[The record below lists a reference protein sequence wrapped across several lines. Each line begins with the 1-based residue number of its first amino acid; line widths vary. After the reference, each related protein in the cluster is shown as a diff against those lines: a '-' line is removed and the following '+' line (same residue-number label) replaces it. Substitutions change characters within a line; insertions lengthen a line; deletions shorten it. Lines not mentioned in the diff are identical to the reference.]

1 MNKLL
6 SIIIPSYNMEP
17 YLRKCLTS
25 ICVDDRN
32 LFEMLEVL
40 VVNDGSTDGTSAI
53 AHEFAQTHPS
63 VFRVIDKPNGHY
75 GSCINRGLSEARGTF
90 VKILDADDS
99 LDTRGFSRFLS
110 DLNTLSQQKNPIDLV
125 LSDSVF
131 VNETD
136 QVLEEFHLSLPP
148 ESDCTLDD
156 ITAMTVLPAMPAF
169 TYRRAIFNDLNYQ
182 QTEGIAY
189 TDTEWL
195 FLPMTRVQRV
205 QYRPY
210 IVYRYLKGRADQSTG
225 LSSSIK
231 QVGMMRQTLD
241 VKVRQYKQQYT
252 KWNPSAQRYADRA
265 LSSELGGL
273 YLLYLQCGFWKCRNE
288 FSTLDA
294 LINSD
299 LAHLKGQIGNGIYLS
314 FGPSIRI
321 RYICHCVKQPFAR
334 PFWSAALKLKQIL
347 ASRFTR

>member
-6 SIIIPSYNMEP
+6 SIIIPSYNMEH
-17 YLRKCLTS
+17 YLRKCLSS
-25 ICVDDRN
+25 ICVGDRN
-32 LFEMLEVL
+32 LFEMLDVL

-53 AHEFAQTHPS
+53 AHEFADRYPS
-63 VFRVIDKPNGHY
+63 VFRIIDKPNGHY
-75 GSCINRGLSEARGTF
+75 GSCINRGLTETRGTF

-99 LDTRGFSRFLS
+99 FDTRGFTRFLS
-110 DLNTLSQQKNPIDLV
+110 DLNTLSQQERPIDLV

-136 QVLEEFHLSLPP
+136 QVLEEFHLTLPP
-148 ESDCTLDD
+148 ESDCSIDD
-156 ITAMTVLPAMPAF
+156 ITAMPVLPAMPAF
-169 TYRRAIFNDLNYQ
+169 TYRRAIFNGLNYH

-195 FLPMTRVQRV
+195 FLPMTRVQRIH
-205 QYRPY
+205 YKPY

-231 QVGMMRQTLD
+231 QVEMMRQTLD
-241 VKVRQYKQQYT
+241 VKVQQYKQLYT
-252 KWNPSAQRYADRA
+252 KWTPSAQRYADRA

-273 YLLYLQCGFWKCRNE
+273 HLLYLQCGFWKCRNA

-299 LAHLKGQIGNGIYLS
+299 LVHLKDRIGSEIYLS

-321 RYICHCVKQPFAR
+321 HYICHCVKQPFVR
-334 PFWSAALKLKQIL
+334 PFWSAALHLKQFL
-347 ASRFTR
+347 VSRFTR